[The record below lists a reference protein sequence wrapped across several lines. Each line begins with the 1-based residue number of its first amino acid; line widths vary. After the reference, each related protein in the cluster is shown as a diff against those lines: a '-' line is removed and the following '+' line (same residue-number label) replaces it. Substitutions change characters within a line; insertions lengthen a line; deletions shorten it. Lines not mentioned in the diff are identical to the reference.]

1 MMANLVSGRPTCA
14 REPKTRKSVA
24 RASSSPPPSASPLMA
39 EIVGIGRAEMSRSA
53 PRRFARN
60 AAVCSGVNV
69 ARSFRSAPAQKT
81 PGTLLARISAR
92 LVVVVVV
99 ESEVGLRRGVI
110 CSRSSFRSALEM
122 AFLLEGRARVRR
134 VMWPVCAA
142 GMVVLVIRGGA
153 GAVV

>member
-1 MMANLVSGRPTCA
+1 MMPNLVSGRPTCA

-39 EIVGIGRAEMSRSA
+39 EIVGIGRAEMSRSV

-81 PGTLLARISAR
+81 PGTSLARISAR
-92 LVVVVVV
+92 V
-99 ESEVGLRRGVI
+99 ESEVGSRRGV
-110 CSRSSFRSALEM
+110 M
-122 AFLLEGRARVRR
+122 
-134 VMWPVCAA
+134 
-142 GMVVLVIRGGA
+142 
-153 GAVV
+153 

>member
-1 MMANLVSGRPTCA
+1 MMPNLVSGRPTCA
-14 REPKTRKSVA
+14 CEPKTRKSVA

-92 LVVVVVV
+92 V
-99 ESEVGLRRGVI
+99 ESEVGSRRRGV
-110 CSRSSFRSALEM
+110 M
-122 AFLLEGRARVRR
+122 
-134 VMWPVCAA
+134 
-142 GMVVLVIRGGA
+142 
-153 GAVV
+153 

>member
-1 MMANLVSGRPTCA
+1 MMPNLVSGRPTCA
-14 REPKTRKSVA
+14 WEPKTRKSVA
-24 RASSSPPPSASPLMA
+24 RASSSPPPNASPLIA

-92 LVVVVVV
+92 V
-99 ESEVGLRRGVI
+99 ESEVGSRRRGV
-110 CSRSSFRSALEM
+110 M
-122 AFLLEGRARVRR
+122 
-134 VMWPVCAA
+134 
-142 GMVVLVIRGGA
+142 
-153 GAVV
+153 